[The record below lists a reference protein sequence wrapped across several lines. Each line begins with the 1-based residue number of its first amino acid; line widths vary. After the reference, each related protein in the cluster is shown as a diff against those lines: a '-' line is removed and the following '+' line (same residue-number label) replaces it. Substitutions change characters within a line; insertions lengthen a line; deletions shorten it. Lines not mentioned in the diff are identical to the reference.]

1 MPLQLLLCPQQ
12 VKRLYPQFI
21 RKIACKSLWRLT
33 YLCGFNRIHYAP
45 LRPAPNFGSFN
56 TPLLRLLVHTVVL
69 AIWPLCIHARTH
81 QYIFTRLS
89 VKEGLA
95 ANRVYT
101 ILQDKKGFIWL
112 GTANGLQRYDGRKL
126 IMFRPPANPGEYLPA
141 TGIRQVLEDKQHNF
155 WVRSD
160 SEVGI
165 FDPVTFRY
173 RKAAIQTAA
182 EIPHRSQFH
191 LWCDSK
197 GRVFLIITGHE
208 LLVYD
213 SVSHSFRSN
222 HAVMPV
228 PSGLR
233 INCLLED
240 RATGWYWLAT
250 DAGLAIYDPATRQV
264 YTNKFNPLA
273 LPVLT
278 APAFHGPVSTI
289 FLDPRRRLWI
299 TTRKPQQN
307 EAHTACYDLAQNR
320 LLAQPGGLHAAT
332 GQPQFFQQTDGRLWA
347 YGPKLFATYETE
359 QHSFRYIRNNHMDEY
374 GIQYNEVYCVYE
386 DNEENLWIGTDEGVF
401 IFNPGREM
409 FNTVLTAGNNDKE
422 LPVTAFLELP
432 DRRILVSTAG
442 GGIMTYNS
450 NLVRI
455 PNTILLQAPANDRAW
470 YNQYALCYASRSGKV
485 WIGCQEGRIIIHD
498 PVTGQTSFH
507 KIPVLY
513 NRIIKHIVEDR
524 AGNIWLGCEEGE
536 LVVWKAATGYGSSF
550 TKGFAVVKD
559 FNTTL
564 NNLYCDHQ
572 GQLWVTTH
580 MRGLFQLNPATC
592 EVTAHYDTKKGP
604 GRSLYS
610 NQVNDILQVN
620 DSLLF
625 VTAGALHMLNRYT
638 GAIEIISTEEGL
650 PAASPINLEL
660 DNDGNLWMGLLNGI
674 CRYNYKRKT
683 FSRFTSRDGL
693 IQENFFAGLKLR
705 NGQLLFGSTH
715 GFVHFHPARVLNNT
729 DPPLDVA
736 ITDFKLFNT
745 YLPPDSIMKLDK
757 VRLGPAENS
766 ITIEFAALSFLQR
779 DKIVYYYKMD
789 GINDDWV
796 RTDRILA
803 ANYTLLPP
811 GEYTF
816 NVMCENADGL
826 ESKNITRLVIYIRPP
841 FWRTWWFMALIALS
855 IASLIYTLH
864 RLRVQRLLAMEKVR
878 TRIARDLHD
887 DMGSTLSTINILS
900 TMARMKVRGDVAKTE
915 ELLEKISD
923 NSSRMME
930 AMDDIVWSI
939 NPMNDTM
946 QRITARMREF
956 ATGVLEAKNIEFTF
970 RVDELVQDLKLD
982 MEARRDLF
990 LIFKEAVN
998 NLAKYS
1004 QCRHAA
1010 IDIYIQKNKLLLTIS
1025 DDGIGFDVLHC
1036 DGGNGLIN
1044 MQQRAQSING
1054 KLSIDSKPGAG
1065 ASIVLEVPVA

>member
-1 MPLQLLLCPQQ
+1 M
-12 VKRLYPQFI
+12 I
-21 RKIACKSLWRLT
+21 
-33 YLCGFNRIHYAP
+33 
-45 LRPAPNFGSFN
+45 
-56 TPLLRLLVHTVVL
+56 RLLVYTVVL
-69 AIWPLCIHARTH
+69 TLGPLCLHARTH

-95 ANRVYT
+95 SNRVYT

-126 IMFRPPANPGEYLPA
+126 IMFRPPADPGEYLPA
-141 TGIRQVLEDKQHNF
+141 TGIRQVLEDKHRNF

-173 RKAAIQTAA
+173 RKAAIQTDA
-182 EIPHRSQFH
+182 EIPPRAQHH

-197 GRVFLIITGHE
+197 GHVFLVITGYG

-213 SVSHSFRSN
+213 STSHCFRTN
-222 HAVMPV
+222 EAVIRT
-228 PSGLR
+228 PSGQR
-233 INCLLED
+233 INCLQED
-240 RATGWYWLAT
+240 KATGWYWMGT
-250 DAGLAIYDPATRQV
+250 DAGIAIYDPATQQV
-264 YTNKFNPLA
+264 YTNTHNPLA
-273 LPVLT
+273 LPVL
-278 APAFHGPVSTI
+278 ADPAWRRPVGSI
-289 FLDPRRRLWI
+289 FIDCTRRLWI
-299 TTRKPQQN
+299 TTKSARQN
-307 EAHTACYDLAQNR
+307 EVYTSCYDLVQNR
-320 LLAQPGGLHAAT
+320 PLVAPAGLLQAAEL
-332 GQPQFFQQTDGRLWA
+332 PHFFQQADGRLWA
-347 YGPKLFATYETE
+347 YGPMLFAAYQSA
-359 QHSFRYIRNNHMDEY
+359 QHRFQYIRNDIVDEY
-374 GIQYNEVYCVYE
+374 GIYYNEVYCVFE
-386 DNEENLWIGTDEGVF
+386 DNESNLWIGTDQGIF
-401 IFNPGREM
+401 IFNPGRDM
-409 FNTVLTAGNNDKE
+409 FSTVLTTSKTGKQ

-432 DRRILVSTAG
+432 DGRILVSTAG
-442 GGIMTYNS
+442 GGCITFNS
-450 NLVRI
+450 QLVRV
-455 PNTILLQAPANDRAW
+455 PNTILAQAPANDRAW
-470 YNQYALCYASRSGKV
+470 YTQYALCRESRSGRI
-485 WIGCQEGRIIIHD
+485 WIGCQNGRIIIHD
-498 PVTGQTSFH
+498 PSTRKSSFH
-507 KIPVLY
+507 IIPVLY
-513 NRIIKHIVEDR
+513 SRNIKHIIEDH
-524 AGNIWLGCEEGE
+524 AGNIWLGSEDGQ
-536 LVVWKAATGYGSSF
+536 LAVWKTTAGYAGGF
-550 TKGFAVVKD
+550 TKGFALVQD

-580 MRGLFQLNPATC
+580 MRGLFQINPETGD
-592 EVTAHYDTKKGP
+592 VSAHYDAKKTP

-610 NQVNDILQVN
+610 NQVNDVLQIN

-625 VTAGALHMLNRYT
+625 VTAGALHMLNRFT

-650 PAASPINLEL
+650 PSASPNNLEM
-660 DNDGNLWMGLLNGI
+660 DNDGNIWMGLLNGI

-693 IQENFFAGLKLR
+693 IQENFFTGIKLR
-705 NGQLLFGSTH
+705 NGKMLFGSTH
-715 GFVHFHPARVLNNT
+715 GFVHFHPAQVLNNT

-745 YLPPDSIMKLDK
+745 YLPPDSIMRLDK

-789 GINDDWV
+789 GINDEWV
-796 RTDRILA
+796 RTDRMLA

-826 ESKNITRLVIYIRPP
+826 ESKNITRLIIYIRPP
-841 FWRTWWFMALIALS
+841 FWRTWWFMALIALC
-855 IASLIYTLH
+855 IALLVYALH

-900 TMARMKVRGDVAKTE
+900 TMAKMKVHHDAAKTE
-915 ELLEKISD
+915 EFLEKISD
-923 NSSRMME
+923 SSSRMME

-956 ATGVLEAKNIEFTF
+956 ATGVLEAKNIDFTF
-970 RVDELVQDLKLD
+970 RVDEQVQDLKLD

-998 NLAKYS
+998 NLAKYA
-1004 QCRHAA
+1004 QCRNAA
-1010 IDIYIQKNKLLLTIS
+1010 IAIAIQKNKLQLTIT
-1025 DDGIGFDVLHC
+1025 DDGIGFDVHHC

-1044 MQQRAQSING
+1044 MQKRAQSMKG
-1054 KLSIDSKPGAG
+1054 KLCIDSHPGG
-1065 ASIVLEVPVA
+1065 GTSITLEVPLP